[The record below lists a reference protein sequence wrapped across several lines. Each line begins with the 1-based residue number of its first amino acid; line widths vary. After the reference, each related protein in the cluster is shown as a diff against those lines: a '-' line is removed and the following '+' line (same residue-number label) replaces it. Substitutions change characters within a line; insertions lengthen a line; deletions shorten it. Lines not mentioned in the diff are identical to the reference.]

1 MNGQQWRSTWLIDL
15 LKDNRITVAGQRLIL
30 TDFAFQPSLSELQA
44 PLLYSIVKLQV
55 FSRQQIF

>member
-1 MNGQQWRSTWLIDL
+1 MAVDL
-15 LKDNRITVAGQRLIL
+15 AYRFFNDNRITVAGQRLIL

-55 FSRQQIF
+55 FSKQQVF